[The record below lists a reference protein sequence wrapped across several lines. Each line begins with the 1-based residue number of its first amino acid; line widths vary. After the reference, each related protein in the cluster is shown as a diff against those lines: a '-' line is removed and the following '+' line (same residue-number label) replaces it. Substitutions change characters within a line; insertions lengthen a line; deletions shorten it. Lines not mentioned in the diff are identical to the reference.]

1 MVLEK
6 TLKSPLDCKE
16 TQPVHSEGDQ
26 PLKRLAPSAGDLG
39 SNLGQGTRSLTLQLR
54 VCVLQL
60 KILKAAMKMEDAG
73 AAPKTWHSQI
83 K

>member
-1 MVLEK
+1 MTFTRIF
-6 TLKSPLDCKE
+6 TLGLSLVV
-16 TQPVHSEGDQ
+16 QY
-26 PLKRLAPSAGDLG
+26 LKRLAPSAGDLG